1 MDQQKSFLIAG
12 ESFNFENEI
21 MVELEVVESAVDVT
35 GSFFQLNTRCY
46 NV

>member
-12 ESFNFENEI
+12 ESFNFEHEI

-35 GSFFQLNTRCY
+35 GSFSSAEYQML
-46 NV
+46 